1 MGLDLGG
8 AGGVL
13 APGQQAAGG
22 GSSKCHSHSL
32 WKAKVTLFGL
42 AKGAMS
48 MQRVQPTATPFAR
61 MNGVTSH

>member
-32 WKAKVTLFGL
+32 WKPKVTLFGL

-48 MQRVQPTATPFAR
+48 MQPTATPFAR
-61 MNGVTSH
+61 LNGVTSH